1 MQFGSGT
8 CQKPTTP
15 KSIPSHY
22 HYFVDGESRNQA
34 FSSLSLILAVATM
47 SQAIIGTD
55 PSLTTADGLPDHI
68 ESTDAFSYGAG
79 DILEEIWTSG
89 SARSLL
95 QCLLQFQPDGNLVI
109 YSTMY
114 VPQWASGTARDEEA
128 DYILALTEFGNLAIY
143 GPVIWETN
151 TGRDLDDGDAML
163 MQQQHRKV
171 ALRVPPR
178 RRAGNVIRMLDVGR
192 AV

>member
-1 MQFGSGT
+1 M
-8 CQKPTTP
+8 P
-15 KSIPSHY
+15 
-22 HYFVDGESRNQA
+22 A

-47 SQAIIGTD
+47 AQAIIGTA
-55 PSLTTADGLPDHI
+55 PSLATADGLPDHI
-68 ESTDAFSYGAG
+68 ESTIAFSYGAG
-79 DILEEIWTSG
+79 DILEKGEYKLRLKENCELVLLQNEEEIWTSG
-89 SARSLL
+89 SERSLL
-95 QCLLQFQPDGNLVI
+95 QCVLQFQPDGNLVI

-114 VPQWASGTARDEEA
+114 VPQWSSGTARDEEA

-151 TGRDLDDGDAML
+151 TGRDPDDGDAML

-171 ALRVPPR
+171 ALRVPPP
-178 RRAGNVIRMLDVGR
+178 RRAGNVIRMLDLGR